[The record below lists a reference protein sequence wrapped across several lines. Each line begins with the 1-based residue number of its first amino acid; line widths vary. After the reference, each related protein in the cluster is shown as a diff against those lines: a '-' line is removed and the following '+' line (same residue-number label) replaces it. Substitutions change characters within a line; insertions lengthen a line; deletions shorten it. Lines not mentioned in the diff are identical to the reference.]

1 MSWWQVFQSVWQI
14 ASTVTPFLV
23 LGGFAWLQTKFPSR
37 ADLKEH
43 EGKLG
48 ALTTDVGALVTRMA
62 TSESRIDNIV
72 RDLEREPTRAG
83 LANSIADLR
92 DRLGRVEA
100 SVQAVQHQLETQNDY
115 LHALVQQGMKR
126 S

>member
-1 MSWWQVFQSVWQI
+1 MTWWQIFQSAWQI

-43 EGKLG
+43 DVKLG
-48 ALTTDVGALVTRMA
+48 TLTGDVASLVTRMS
-62 TSESRIDNIV
+62 TNESRIDNIV
-72 RDLEREPTRAG
+72 RDLEKEPTRAG

-92 DRLGRVEA
+92 DRMGRMEA
-100 SVQAVQHQLETQNDY
+100 SVEAVKHQLETQNDY
-115 LHALVQQGMKR
+115 LHALVQQGMSKK
-126 S
+126 